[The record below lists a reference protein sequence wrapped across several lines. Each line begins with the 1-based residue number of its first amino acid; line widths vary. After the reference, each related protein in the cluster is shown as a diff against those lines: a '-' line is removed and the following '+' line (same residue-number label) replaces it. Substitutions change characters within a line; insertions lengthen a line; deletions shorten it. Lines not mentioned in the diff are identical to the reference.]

1 MVKKHIKPLV
11 DETAGMGKA
20 LTQMAFGPT
29 GFATLKNQVGK
40 KAIEISQTSFNN
52 PVFETDR
59 ARAVESIMV
68 ERMIALSSEEFQDL
82 LRPCFQEDEIKLILV
97 GAFLGFAAGICQ
109 LVFVFGGSVF

>member
-1 MVKKHIKPLV
+1 
-11 DETAGMGKA
+11 
-20 LTQMAFGPT
+20 
-29 GFATLKNQVGK
+29 
-40 KAIEISQTSFNN
+40 
-52 PVFETDR
+52 
-59 ARAVESIMV
+59 MV